1 MAKRKYRRR
10 RAPKRAGNYQ
20 QMKRVFVS
28 GSWVA
33 LVAVILFFVGRYI
46 LRERLSAT
54 DKTQTVNISQLD
66 AVVVPKNVTNQVY
79 AYKGFI
85 VYFNRDYHIPNCVSY
100 ELTDV
105 EAEGDLPRYKN
116 FETDPNLP
124 GSANPWDYT
133 RSGYDRGHM
142 APAADMK
149 WNRDAMRESFYMTNV
164 SPQARR
170 LNEGAWKKL
179 EDKVRDWVLRDK
191 SLIVVTGPILS
202 NNMPRIGETGVA
214 VPGAFFKVIL
224 APKASPQRAIA
235 FIYPNETARGGMDRY
250 AVSVD
255 DVETRTGLDFFSAL
269 PDKVENRVEAQCD
282 LNEWNQRR

>member
-54 DKTQTVNISQLD
+54 DKTQPVNISQLD

-100 ELTDV
+100 
-105 EAEGDLPRYKN
+105 
-116 FETDPNLP
+116 
-124 GSANPWDYT
+124 
-133 RSGYDRGHM
+133 
-142 APAADMK
+142 
-149 WNRDAMRESFYMTNV
+149 
-164 SPQARR
+164 
-170 LNEGAWKKL
+170 
-179 EDKVRDWVLRDK
+179 
-191 SLIVVTGPILS
+191 
-202 NNMPRIGETGVA
+202 
-214 VPGAFFKVIL
+214 
-224 APKASPQRAIA
+224 
-235 FIYPNETARGGMDRY
+235 
-250 AVSVD
+250 
-255 DVETRTGLDFFSAL
+255 
-269 PDKVENRVEAQCD
+269 
-282 LNEWNQRR
+282 